1 MIYTEP
7 LCALENVQKSYG
19 GTRVLGPV
27 TMSVSPGELVAL
39 RGPNGAGK
47 STLMELMAG
56 VTRPD
61 AGVCTRSAR
70 ALEATGYVPQE
81 LSLYEGLSALDNL
94 KFWGLALGLPPKA
107 FKARSRW
114 LLERLGLS
122 DRGRSPVSALSGGMK
137 RRLHLASALML
148 TPALLLL
155 DEPTVGADAESCEVI
170 LDLLAHLKSLGTGV
184 VLISHREEDLERADR
199 VVTLEGGRITGGAP
213 V

>member
-137 RRLHLASALML
+137 
-148 TPALLLL
+148 ALLLL